1 LLIESAGESG
11 QSRYSDIPDPEALQ
25 SIIYQQREARTVSL
39 KRGGSSVSEE
49 LAGLADL
56 RERGVLSDE
65 EFEAQKR
72 RLLDQ

>member
-1 LLIESAGESG
+1 
-11 QSRYSDIPDPEALQ
+11 
-25 SIIYQQREARTVSL
+25 
-39 KRGGSSVSEE
+39 VSEE